1 MFPRK
6 QPSGCSKRKKQKKDE
21 EIALSLRGSLNK
33 YFCKNIVLEKNL
45 NQTNES
51 EQLVDLIEVVENE
64 NVVNDVGENE
74 NYTCIHNSPE
84 HIEEDK
90 NVGEDEHDTT
100 ENMLNIYDPGVW
112 DHIDDKLRDLLVEKG
127 PIRKENLNFP
137 LDEHS
142 RHFSATYYKRGL
154 NNGQTHNR
162 SWLVYSELKDKVF
175 CFCCKLFKVM
185 HSRSHLAG
193 EGINDWKHLSEK
205 LTQHERSREHALNFI
220 AWVESRERLYKNET
234 IDKEMQTLIKKDKE
248 HWRQVL
254 FRLVAVVKCL
264 AIHNLAFRG
273 THEKLYQNSNGNF
286 LGLVE
291 MIAEFDP
298 VMEKH
303 FRLIQD
309 KQIHCHYL
317 SHKIQ
322 NELIANIGSKVK
334 SAIIEKI
341 KESTYFSVILDC
353 TPDASK
359 TEQMTLILRC
369 VDVSST
375 PAKVEEYFLEFLV
388 VEETTGL
395 GLLNVMLDAI
405 KSLELDIDNVR
416 GQGYDNGSNMKG
428 KNQGVQKR
436 LLDINPRAF
445 YMPCG
450 CHSLNLVLCDMA
462 SSCVKSKSFFGA
474 CRCLYTIFANST
486 KRWAVLRDY
495 VDGLTLKSLSTTR
508 WESHVESVESDKI
521 SSF

>member
-1 MFPRK
+1 MNTLGIF
-6 QPSGCSKRKKQKKDE
+6 
-21 EIALSLRGSLNK
+21 L
-33 YFCKNIVLEKNL
+33 
-45 NQTNES
+45 
-51 EQLVDLIEVVENE
+51 QLI
-64 NVVNDVGENE
+64 
-74 NYTCIHNSPE
+74 I
-84 HIEEDK
+84 
-90 NVGEDEHDTT
+90 
-100 ENMLNIYDPGVW
+100 
-112 DHIDDKLRDLLVEKG
+112 
-127 PIRKENLNFP
+127 
-137 LDEHS
+137 
-142 RHFSATYYKRGL
+142 RGL

-162 SWLVYSELKDKVF
+162 SWLVYSKLKDKVF

-205 LTQHERSREHALNFI
+205 LTQHERSRERALNFI

-264 AIHNLAFRG
+264 AVHNLAFRG
-273 THEKLYQNSNGNF
+273 THEKVYQNSNGNF

-334 SAIIEKI
+334 SEIIEKI
-341 KESTYFSVILDC
+341 KKSKYFSVILDC

-359 TEQMTLILRC
+359 TEQMNLILRC

-416 GQGYDNGSNMKG
+416 GQGYDNGSKYERKKSG
-428 KNQGVQKR
+428 
-436 LLDINPRAF
+436 RA
-445 YMPCG
+445 
-450 CHSLNLVLCDMA
+450 
-462 SSCVKSKSFFGA
+462 K
-474 CRCLYTIFANST
+474 
-486 KRWAVLRDY
+486 
-495 VDGLTLKSLSTTR
+495 
-508 WESHVESVESDKI
+508 KI
-521 SSF
+521 T